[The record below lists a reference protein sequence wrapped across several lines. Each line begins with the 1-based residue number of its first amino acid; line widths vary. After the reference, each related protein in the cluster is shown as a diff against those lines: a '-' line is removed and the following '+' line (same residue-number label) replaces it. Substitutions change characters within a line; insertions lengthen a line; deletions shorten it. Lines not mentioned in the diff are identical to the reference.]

1 MQPIEG
7 ITPDMLWTALIVLVG
22 VGGLIVLGDKVA
34 DVWRKHQARK
44 QIAAG
49 PESQLAEAISKKVI
63 EKMEPRFVDIDRK
76 FANDKQLLEMHTR
89 QIAEQGK
96 RVDGLETGQK
106 ALCRG
111 MLAQLNHSLHNG
123 NSDEIEKS
131 KRGIEDYLIDKIDE
145 SKRG

>member
-22 VGGLIVLGDKVA
+22 VGGLIVLGDKVM

-44 QIAAG
+44 QISSG

-63 EKMEPRFVDIDRK
+63 EKMEPRFADIDRK
-76 FANDKQLLEMHTR
+76 FANDKQLLETHTR
-89 QIAEQGK
+89 QIGELNK

-106 ALCRG
+106 AQCRG
-111 MLAQLNHSLHNG
+111 ILALLNHELHNG
-123 NSDEIEKS
+123 NSDEMEAAKKGMDNYLIEK
-131 KRGIEDYLIDKIDE
+131 
-145 SKRG
+145 